1 MYTINKASE
10 ILGVTKVTIYK
21 HMAKN
26 GIDKGHKLT
35 DEEINVLSNS
45 IAKTKKVNNIGK
57 DILNKEKE
65 YVYSINLLENKVK
78 ELEREISL
86 LEKDN
91 RELLRDL
98 QTSQIIVNESQKQ
111 NIELIN
117 SKQKLLENKKNK
129 WWKR

>member
-26 GIDKGHKLT
+26 AIDKGHKLT

-45 IAKTKKVNNIGK
+45 IAKTKKVSNIGK

-65 YVYSINLLENKVK
+65 YIYSINLLENKVK
-78 ELEREISL
+78 ELEREIAK